1 MMSLSDAADG
11 DKLKPMPMLMS
22 VKRGWP
28 TIRDHKAQDRM
39 DYVHDAEDKDGDNSP
54 HNATIGTHVNLPE
67 TPVNTDNW
75 LNRSKAQIAKI
86 AGLLERAPWLV
97 PAISFGWGWISFLLV
112 RRGEEVARLMAI
124 LAFVGW
130 PWLLAEPYLRKYLQ
144 DKTPGKLTDLALNF
158 IGQSVQQELFF
169 FSLPLIIGATQ
180 WHLGQLLF
188 AAVAVA
194 AALISTIDPIYNHR
208 IAGRPVISLAFHG
221 YCSWLAALVVLPL
234 VVHVPL
240 ERALLYAVL
249 FVALWLL
256 LTLPRSLKLLPNYRQ
271 RIAWTAGCVLIP
283 LIIWQLRDNIPAA
296 GLSVR
301 DAQITQSIQNLV
313 PGAPLTVIHSA
324 DLAHGVIAFVAIR
337 APMGVSQ
344 SVIFEW
350 RHGQQR
356 ERIAAEII
364 GANKSGWRTWSRKLN
379 FPPGSTGKWTV
390 DVLTP
395 QGQLIKR
402 LSFTVD

>member
-1 MMSLSDAADG
+1 VNPLETSDNTGTRLSRLQA
-11 DKLKPMPMLMS
+11 P
-22 VKRGWP
+22 
-28 TIRDHKAQDRM
+28 
-39 DYVHDAEDKDGDNSP
+39 
-54 HNATIGTHVNLPE
+54 
-67 TPVNTDNW
+67 
-75 LNRSKAQIAKI
+75 IAKL
-86 AGLLERAPWLV
+86 AGLLERLPWLV
-97 PAISFGWGWISFLLV
+97 PAISFSWGWIGFVLV
-112 RRGEEVARLMAI
+112 QRGESMARLMAL

-130 PWLLAEPYLRKYLQ
+130 PWLLTEPYLRKYLQ
-144 DKTPGKLTDLALNF
+144 DKTPGKLTDVVFAF
-158 IGQSVQQELFF
+158 IGQSVQQELLF

-188 AAVAVA
+188 AAVAIG

-208 IAGRPVISLAFHG
+208 IAGRPVIGLAFHG

-234 VVHVPL
+234 VVHIPL
-240 ERALLYAVL
+240 ERALPYAVL

-283 LIIWQLRDNIPAA
+283 LAIWQLRDNVPAA

-301 DAQITQSIQNLV
+301 DAQITQTIQNLV
-313 PGAPLTVIHSA
+313 PGEPLAVIHSA
-324 DLAHGVIAFVAIR
+324 DLAKGVIAFVAIR
-337 APMGVSQ
+337 APMGVAQ

-350 RHGQQR
+350 RHARQR

-364 GANKSGWRTWSRKLN
+364 GANKSGWRTWSRKQN
-379 FPPGSTGKWTV
+379 FPQGSTGEWTV

>member
-1 MMSLSDAADG
+1 MN
-11 DKLKPMPMLMS
+11 
-22 VKRGWP
+22 
-28 TIRDHKAQDRM
+28 H
-39 DYVHDAEDKDGDNSP
+39 
-54 HNATIGTHVNLPE
+54 PE
-67 TPVNTDNW
+67 TPVNANNW
-75 LNRSKAQIAKI
+75 LNRLKTQIANL
-86 AGLLERAPWLV
+86 AGVLGRAPWLL

-112 RRGEEVARLMAI
+112 QRGEGVARAMAI
-124 LAFVGW
+124 LAIVGW

-144 DKTPGKLTDLALNF
+144 NKTPGKLTDLALNF
-158 IGQSVQQELFF
+158 IGQSVQQELLF

-180 WHLGQLLF
+180 WDVGQVLF

-208 IAGRPVISLAFHG
+208 IAGRPLISLAFHG

-240 ERALLYAVL
+240 ERALPYAML
-249 FVALWLL
+249 FVAVWLL

-271 RIAWTAGCVLIP
+271 RIVWIAGCVLVP
-283 LIIWQLRDNIPAA
+283 LTIWQVRDNIPPA

-301 DAQITQSIQNLV
+301 DAQITQTIHNLV

-324 DLAHGVIAFVAIR
+324 DLAQGVIAFVAIR
-337 APMGVSQ
+337 APMGVAQ

-379 FPPGSTGKWTV
+379 FPQDATGKWTV